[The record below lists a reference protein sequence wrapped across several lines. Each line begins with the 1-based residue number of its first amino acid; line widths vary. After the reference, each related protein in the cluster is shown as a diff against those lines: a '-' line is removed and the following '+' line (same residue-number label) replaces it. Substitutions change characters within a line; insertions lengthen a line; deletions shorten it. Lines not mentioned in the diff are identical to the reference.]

1 MKKHLIT
8 SFLIGTLTIVLSGII
23 SGEPYR
29 SIAWV
34 VILVIL
40 IISVIAIGIA
50 ITGIYDLLKQ
60 GMNIDILNINGGIRF
75 FDKSKA
81 DNPDIEENQND
92 KRK

>member
-1 MKKHLIT
+1 MKKHLLR
-8 SFLIGTLTIVLSGII
+8 SFLTGTLTIVLCSII
-23 SGEPYR
+23 SGESYR
-29 SIAWV
+29 SIAWG

-50 ITGIYDLLKQ
+50 TTAIYYLLKQ
-60 GMNIDILNINGGIRF
+60 GMNIDTLNINGGIRF

-92 KRK
+92 QRK

>member
-1 MKKHLIT
+1 MKKHLLT
-8 SFLIGTLTIVLSGII
+8 SFLFGTLTIVLCGII
-23 SGEPYR
+23 YGEPYR
-29 SIAWV
+29 A

-50 ITGIYDLLKQ
+50 TTAIYDLLKQ
-60 GMNIDILNINGGIRF
+60 GMNINMLTINGGIRF

-92 KRK
+92 QWK

>member
-1 MKKHLIT
+1 MKKHLLT
-8 SFLIGTLTIVLSGII
+8 SFLIGTLTTVLCGII

-29 SIAWV
+29 SIAGD

-50 ITGIYDLLKQ
+50 TTGIYDLLKQ

-75 FDKSKA
+75 FDKSNA
-81 DNPDIEENQND
+81 DNPDIEEIQND
-92 KRK
+92 QRK